1 MQVWVIDTNVLLVA
15 SGRHGDVSPACV
27 TACVQCL
34 EKIMREGRVVL
45 DDAYRIL
52 GEYQHKTN
60 PNRGKGAGQVFLKW
74 LLRNRNR
81 CLFVALREHP
91 ERGFHSFPEDAEL
104 AQFDPADRKFV
115 AVAAAC
121 PEPTAILQA
130 ADSKWLGW
138 VSALKRHGIAVRFL
152 CEDDLRRFRERKG
165 MT

>member
-1 MQVWVIDTNVLLVA
+1 
-15 SGRHGDVSPACV
+15 
-27 TACVQCL
+27 
-34 EKIMREGRVVL
+34 MREGRVVL

-60 PNRGKGAGQVFLKW
+60 PNRSKGAGQVFLKW

-81 CLFVALREHP
+81 CLFIALREHP
-91 ERGFHSFPEDAEL
+91 ERGFRSFPEDPEL
-104 AQFDPADRKFV
+104 AQFDPADRKFI

-121 PEPTAILQA
+121 PEPTEILQA

-152 CEDDLRRFRERKG
+152 CEDDLQRFRERKG

>member
-1 MQVWVIDTNVLLVA
+1 
-15 SGRHGDVSPACV
+15 
-27 TACVQCL
+27 
-34 EKIMREGRVVL
+34 MREGRVVL

-52 GEYQHKTN
+52 GEYQHKTD
-60 PNRGKGAGQVFLKW
+60 PNRGKGVGQVFLKW
-74 LLRNRNR
+74 LLRNRSR
-81 CLFVALREHP
+81 CLFVALQEHP

-121 PEPTAILQA
+121 PEPTEILQA

-138 VSALKRHGIAVRFL
+138 ENALKRHGIAVRFL
-152 CEDDLRRFRERKG
+152 CEDDLQRFRERKS

>member
-1 MQVWVIDTNVLLVA
+1 VQAWVIDTNVLLVA
-15 SGRHGDVSPACV
+15 SGRHEDISPACV
-27 TACVQCL
+27 VACVRRL
-34 EKIMREGRVVL
+34 EEIMQEGRVVL

-60 PNRGKGAGQVFLKW
+60 PNRGKSVGQIFLKW

-81 CLFVALREHP
+81 CLFVALWEHP

-104 AQFDPADRKFV
+104 AHFDPADRKFV

-121 PEPTAILQA
+121 AEPATILQA

-138 VSALKRHGIAVRFL
+138 VSALERHGIVVEFL
-152 CEDDLRRFRERKG
+152 CKEDLRRFRERKG

>member
-1 MQVWVIDTNVLLVA
+1 MQIWVIDTNVLLVA
-15 SGRHGDVSPACV
+15 SRRHEDVSPDCV

-34 EKIMREGRVVL
+34 EKIMREGRVAL
-45 DDAYRIL
+45 DDAHRIL

-81 CLFVALREHP
+81 CLFIALQEHP

-121 PEPTAILQA
+121 AASVEILQA

-138 VSALKRHGIAVRFL
+138 ENALKRHGIAVKFL

>member
-15 SGRHGDVSPACV
+15 SNQHKDVSSACV
-27 TACVQCL
+27 TACVQYL
-34 EKIMREGRVVL
+34 EKIIREGRVAL

-60 PNRGKGAGQVFLKW
+60 PNRGKGVGQVFLKW
-74 LLRNRNR
+74 LLRNRSR
-81 CLFVALREHP
+81 CLFIALQEHP
-91 ERGFHSFPEDAEL
+91 ERGFHSFPEDPEL
-104 AQFDPADRKFV
+104 AYFDPADRKFV

-121 PEPTAILQA
+121 PEPTEILQA

-138 VSALKRHGIAVRFL
+138 VSALERHSIVVTFL
-152 CEDDLRRFRERKG
+152 CKDDLQRFRERKG

>member
-1 MQVWVIDTNVLLVA
+1 M
-15 SGRHGDVSPACV
+15 ACV
-27 TACVQCL
+27 RRL
-34 EKIMREGRVVL
+34 EEIMQGGRVVL

-60 PNRGKGAGQVFLKW
+60 PNRGKGVGQVFLKW

-81 CLFVALREHP
+81 RCLFVALQEHP
-91 ERGFHSFPEDAEL
+91 ERGFHSFPEDPKL

-121 PEPTAILQA
+121 PEPTEILQA

-138 VSALKRHGIAVRFL
+138 ENALKRHGIAVTFL
-152 CEDDLRRFRERKG
+152 CKDDLQRFRERKG